1 MKKLIILFVFGLLTR
16 QGVQAQGS
24 ITYLSNLAQPSAGSL
39 AVRSDSWQAAAFN
52 TGSNIGGYT
61 LDSIQLALTPA
72 VGHPNSFK
80 VLLYSSIP
88 SSERENSP
96 GSKLGI
102 LDGPFNP
109 VAGGV
114 FTYTPASS
122 LILSPNTAY
131 FIVLTTGIP
140 VASGTY
146 EWSYASAGPNS
157 FYNPID
163 GWNAPPVDI
172 GIDNYQSS
180 NGSTWNLSSSGF
192 HQFAISATPVPEPGV
207 LSLLG
212 LGGAALLWRRQA
224 KTTAR

>member
-1 MKKLIILFVFGLLTR
+1 MKKLIILLTFGLLAQ
-16 QGVQAQGS
+16 QGAQAQGT
-24 ITYLSNLAQPSAGSL
+24 IYLSNLGQTSIGSL
-39 AVRSDSWQAAAFN
+39 AVGNDSWQAAAFN
-52 TGSNIGGYT
+52 TGFNIGGYA
-61 LDSIQLALTPA
+61 LDSVQLALTAA
-72 VGHPNSFK
+72 VGDPNSFA
-80 VLLYSSIP
+80 VLLYSSTP
-88 SSERENSP
+88 PGVRHSP
-96 GSKLGI
+96 GNSLGT
-102 LDGPFNP
+102 LNGSLNP
-109 VAGGV
+109 AAGGV

-131 FIVLTTGIP
+131 FIVLTAGIP
-140 VASGTY
+140 VANGAY

-157 FYNPID
+157 FYNPIG

-192 HQFAISATPVPEPGV
+192 LQFAISATPVPEPDV

-224 KTTAR
+224 KTTR